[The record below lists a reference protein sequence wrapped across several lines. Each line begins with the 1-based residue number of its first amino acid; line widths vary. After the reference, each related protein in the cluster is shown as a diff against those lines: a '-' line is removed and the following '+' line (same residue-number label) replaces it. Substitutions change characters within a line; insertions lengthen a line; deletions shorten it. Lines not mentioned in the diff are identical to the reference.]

1 MHHCEFCDY
10 KTIRKD
16 NMQKHVD
23 NMHEEEGEDY
33 ECEKCD
39 FVTRR
44 KGKMKTHMIKVGRC
58 HIIQLSDL
66 RICFN
71 IESRCTT
78 SLQRTTARSVRTWR
92 ASGPSC
98 GGTSG
103 RSTSKRRTDQG

>member
-44 KGKMKTHMIKVGRC
+44 KGKMKTHMIKVR
-58 HIIQLSDL
+58 
-66 RICFN
+66 
-71 IESRCTT
+71 
-78 SLQRTTARSVRTWR
+78 RS
-92 ASGPSC
+92 
-98 GGTSG
+98 
-103 RSTSKRRTDQG
+103 RTDFTIIRFSLR

>member
-44 KGKMKTHMIKVGRC
+44 KGKMKTHMIKVRK
-58 HIIQLSDL
+58 S
-66 RICFN
+66 
-71 IESRCTT
+71 
-78 SLQRTTARSVRTWR
+78 
-92 ASGPSC
+92 
-98 GGTSG
+98 
-103 RSTSKRRTDQG
+103 RTDFTIIRFCLDLFCLFLL